1 MSHRRHI
8 YIIGN
13 GFDLHH
19 FIPSKY
25 EHFRDWL
32 EENDEDT
39 LLMVEEI
46 LETDE
51 PTWWNE
57 FETNLGRGF
66 AVKLYTENVAFQ
78 NQPNYG
84 SDDYRDRDLY
94 VAEYEVEQSIGE
106 LIYDLKG
113 DFQEWASQLPTGDGG
128 RAIKM
133 ETKESSFLTFNY
145 TLTLEKLYNM
155 QPKQILHIHGH
166 ALDKDTIIV
175 GHGQDYSSFRN
186 ELDDDLP
193 KPPDDLSSE
202 EYERWYDEVAS
213 EYSDDY
219 PTSQAKDAAASA
231 MVKLRKDVDGILAKN
246 KKFFQSLHDIG
257 MIHIYGFSFADVD
270 IPYLMEVA
278 KNVDIGNVEIEIS
291 YYKDEDK
298 VKAEEFLEMLEPR
311 PKNVK
316 FVKLEELMKYR
327 ELELFEG
334 VE

>member
-1 MSHRRHI
+1 MHL

-25 EHFRDWL
+25 EHFKDWL
-32 EENDEDT
+32 EEHDEDT
-39 LLMVEEI
+39 LNKVEEI

-57 FETNLGRGF
+57 FETNLGKGF
-66 AVKLYTENVAFQ
+66 SVKLYAENVAFQ
-78 NQPNYG
+78 NQPYYG

-94 VAEYEVEQSIGE
+94 LAEYEVEHNIGD
-106 LIYDLKG
+106 LIFFLKG
-113 DFQEWASQLPTGDGG
+113 DFQEWACQLPAGDGG
-128 RAIKM
+128 RVIKM
-133 ETKESSFLTFNY
+133 ETKGSIFLTFNY
-145 TLTLEKLYNM
+145 TLTLEKLYNV
-155 QPKQILHIHGH
+155 PSKQILHIHGH
-166 ALDKDTIIV
+166 ALDKDTIVV
-175 GHGQDYSSFRN
+175 GHGLDYSSFRK

-193 KPPDDLSSE
+193 EPPDDMSSE

-213 EYSDDY
+213 EKFDDF
-219 PTSQAKDAAASA
+219 PTSQAKDASASA
-231 MVKLRKDVDGILAKN
+231 MMKLRKDVDGIIAKN
-246 KKFFQSLHDIG
+246 KDFFQSLHYIG
-257 MIHIYGFSFADVD
+257 TIHIYGFSFADVD

-298 VKAEEFLEMLEPR
+298 VKAEMIMEQVEPR

-316 FVKLEELMKYR
+316 FLKLKELMRYR
-327 ELELFEG
+327 ELELF
-334 VE
+334 